1 MKRKTHSLNQPQRRV
16 GRHGSLLV
24 CVLVCM
30 GIALSIMLTSVH
42 ASLRERRQV
51 ARELQ
56 MEQTRW
62 LADAG
67 LTRGIM
73 KLTQDAGYTG
83 ETWEVTPVIREDQ
96 LATIEISVTT
106 SDDDTGSVRLSASAT
121 IRGDQLNS
129 QPTRHTAS
137 VVIDSFK
144 VAGTLRVPSASM
156 RNQETFGF

>member
-1 MKRKTHSLNQPQRRV
+1 MKRRPRLLIQRP
-16 GRHGSLLV
+16 GRSGRQGSLLV

-96 LATIEISVTT
+96 LAVIEISVTK
-106 SDDDTGSVRLSASAT
+106 SDDDNGSVRLSASAT
-121 IRGDQLNS
+121 IRGNQLTS

-137 VVIDSFK
+137 VVIDSSIQ
-144 VAGTLRVPSASM
+144 TTPS
-156 RNQETFGF
+156 T